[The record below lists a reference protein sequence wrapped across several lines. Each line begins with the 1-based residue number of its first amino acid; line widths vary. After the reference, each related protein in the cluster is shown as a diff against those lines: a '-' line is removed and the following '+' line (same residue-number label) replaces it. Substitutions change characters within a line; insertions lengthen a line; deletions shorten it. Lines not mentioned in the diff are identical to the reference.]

1 MIMRTWR
8 GAVRPGDLD
17 RYLEHQERTGVG
29 GYRDTQGNRGVLVLT
44 RDTGDAVEVVTVSFW
59 DDMDAVRRFAG
70 DDPDQARFYPGDDDL
85 LVRRDL
91 HATHHTVDSADL
103 DPGLAELVTAGR
115 S

>member
-1 MIMRTWR
+1 MRTWR

-17 RYLEHQERTGVG
+17 RYLGHQDRTGIRE
-29 GYRDTQGNRGVLVLT
+29 YRDTPGNRGVLVLT

-70 DDPDQARFYPGDDDL
+70 DDPDRARFYPGDDDL
-85 LVRRDL
+85 LVQKDL
-91 HATHHTVDSADL
+91 HVTHQTVHSADL
-103 DPGLAELVTAGR
+103 DPGLTRLVAAGR